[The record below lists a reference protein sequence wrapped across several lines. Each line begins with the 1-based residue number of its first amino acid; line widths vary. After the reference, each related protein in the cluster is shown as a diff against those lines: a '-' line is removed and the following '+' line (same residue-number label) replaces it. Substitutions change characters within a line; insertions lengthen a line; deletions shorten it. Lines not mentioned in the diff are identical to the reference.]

1 MRPKKIILCVAQ
13 NEAAL
18 GIRKFLL
25 ETRGYRV
32 IGAVGAQQAIAAFN
46 ARRPDLVLTELILL
60 PGLDGNELIRNLKA
74 VAGYI
79 PMILTARF
87 PRPLATHHADAFLQD
102 AIDTTELLDRI
113 KILLIRKRG
122 PRKHSAPVDA
132 TDQTARTA

>member
-1 MRPKKIILCVAQ
+1 MRPKKVILCVDQ
-13 NEAAL
+13 NETAL

-32 IGAVGAQQAIAAFN
+32 IGAIGAQQAIEAFN
-46 ARRPDLVLTELILL
+46 ARRPDLVLAELVME
-60 PGLDGNELIRNLKA
+60 GLDGNELIRNLKA

-79 PMILTARF
+79 PMILTAPL

-102 AIDTTELLDRI
+102 AIDTTEFLDRI